1 MNYSDEFLNF
11 SRPKKRVVSMMID
24 IIFIFT
30 AFWGAFAVRHGHVDF
45 ITNVELWQTFVILTV
60 VTIVIFAKLGLYRAI
75 LRYLSF
81 HALLVVSTGAVISAL
96 ALSVSGF
103 YFDSASIPRTVPV
116 IYGAFLS
123 LLAGGSRLV
132 MRTLVFSKK
141 SGSKKRVLIYG
152 AGSTGRQLCIALR
165 QSQDYIPVG
174 FVDQD
179 TSLVG
184 TYILGLKVLP
194 TAKIDFLI
202 HSLRCEKVLLALPRA
217 SRSERKAI
225 LDKLANLTVEVL
237 TVPSME
243 DIVNGDAT
251 IDELRD
257 VPIEDLLG
265 RDPVDPRQDLM
276 GADIRGKVVMVTGAG
291 GSIGSELC
299 RQILQQRPTKLILF
313 ELSEYGLYA
322 IEKELSALV
331 NEHALDV
338 EVIPLLGSVQRINR
352 LQAVMEA
359 LKVQTVYHAAAYKHV
374 PLVEYNVVEGVRN
387 NVFGTMYTAQAAI
400 KAKVETFVLI
410 STDKAV
416 RPTNVMGTTKRMAE
430 LVLQA
435 LAKQQGK
442 QHDLEAGRHQTRF
455 CMVRFGNVLGSSG
468 SVIPL
473 FKKQIVN
480 GGPVTVTHKD
490 ITRFFMTI
498 PEAAQLVIQ
507 AGAMGKG
514 GDVFVLDMGESV
526 RIAELAENLIKLSG
540 LEVKS
545 DTNPH
550 GDIAIEFSGL
560 RPGEKLYEELLI
572 GDNVSKTSH
581 ERIMTAQEIS
591 LTWDELEV
599 IINQLDSACHNFE
612 HHRIR
617 SLLLEAPTGFNPT
630 DGISD
635 LVWQAKLDQSLLEGD
650 SLVDNGANENSQN
663 EEMVLCSS
671 DVLPSGSDLE
681 CTNKSETGNIVELS
695 AKTESA

>member
-1 MNYSDEFLNF
+1 MLDKYLLSI
-11 SRPKKRVVSMMID
+11 SRPKKRLFSIIID
-24 IIFIFT
+24 VLFVFI
-30 AFWGAFAVRHGHVDF
+30 AFWGAFGVRYGHFDSF
-45 ITNVELWQTFVILTV
+45 LSTDLWQAFFLLTV
-60 VTIVIFAKLGLYRAI
+60 VTIATFVKLGLYRAI

-81 HALLVVSTGAVISAL
+81 HALLVVSCGALISAL

-103 YFDSASIPRTVPV
+103 YFSDTTIPRTVPI
-116 IYGAFLS
+116 IYGAFLA
-123 LLAGGSRLV
+123 LLAGGARLL
-132 MRTLVFSKK
+132 MRTIVFSKRSQK
-141 SGSKKRVLIYG
+141 KKRVLIYG

-165 QSQDYIPVG
+165 QSQDYLPVG

-179 TSLVG
+179 SSLFG

-194 TAKIDFLI
+194 PKKIEFLI
-202 HSLRCEKVLLALPRA
+202 HRLKCDKVLLALPRA

-225 LDKLANLTVEVL
+225 LDTLANLTVEVL

-243 DIVNGDAT
+243 DIVNGDAK

-265 RDPVDPRQDLM
+265 RDPVAPRPELM
-276 GADIRGKVVMVTGAG
+276 RADTTGKVVMITGAG

-299 RQILQQRPTKLILF
+299 RQILMQSPTKLILF

-322 IEKELSALV
+322 IDKELTALAT
-331 NEHALDV
+331 EHALNV
-338 EVIPLLGSVQRINR
+338 EIIPLLGSVQRMNR
-352 LQAVMEA
+352 LQAVMESF
-359 LKVQTVYHAAAYKHV
+359 KVETLYHAAAYKHV

-400 KAKVETFVLI
+400 KAKVDTFVLI

-416 RPTNVMGTTKRMAE
+416 RPTNIMGTTKRMAE

-435 LAKQQGK
+435 LAKQ
-442 QHDLEAGRHQTRF
+442 DHQTRF

-473 FKKQIVN
+473 FKKQIAQ
-480 GGPVTVTHKD
+480 GGPVTVTHED
-490 ITRFFMTI
+490 ITRYFMTI

-526 RIAELAENLIKLSG
+526 RITDLAKNLIKLSG
-540 LEVKS
+540 LDVRS
-545 DTNPH
+545 DVNPH
-550 GDIAIEFSGL
+550 GDIAIEFTGL

-572 GDNVSKTSH
+572 GDNVSKTNH
-581 ERIMTAQEIS
+581 ERIMTAQELS
-591 LTWDELEV
+591 LTWVELSK
-599 IINQLDSACHNFE
+599 IIDVLDRACHDFDHE
-612 HHRIR
+612 TIR
-617 SLLLEAPTGFNPT
+617 QGLLDAPTGFNPT

-635 LVWQAKLDQSLLEGD
+635 LVWH
-650 SLVDNGANENSQN
+650 ANNEKENVF
-663 EEMVLCSS
+663 ELTRKVSS
-671 DVLPSGSDLE
+671 TA
-681 CTNKSETGNIVELS
+681 C
-695 AKTESA
+695 